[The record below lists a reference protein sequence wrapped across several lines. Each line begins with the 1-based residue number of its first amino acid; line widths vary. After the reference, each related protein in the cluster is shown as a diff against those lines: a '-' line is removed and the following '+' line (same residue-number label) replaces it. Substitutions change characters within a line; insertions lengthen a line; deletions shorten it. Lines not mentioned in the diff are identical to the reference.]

1 MGNNQVKER
10 KRTELRERGL
20 ERRREKGMESKRRL
34 TVLRFYEVQELWR
47 EVVSKLVEGLPEL
60 VGVDGAR
67 VVAVEVAINVLPV
80 LDVFPQSRELVE
92 ADRPAT
98 IRVLWYGQC

>member
-1 MGNNQVKER
+1 M
-10 KRTELRERGL
+10 
-20 ERRREKGMESKRRL
+20 
-34 TVLRFYEVQELWR
+34 QELWR

-67 VVAVEVAINVLPV
+67 VVAVEVAVDVLPV
-80 LDVFPQSRELVE
+80 LDVLPQPCEFVE